1 MKGTIRSLVY
11 GTDASLHIYA
21 DALYTR
27 GLEAWSTIVY
37 VVILHGAGV
46 AWGSKL
52 QAHAAL
58 STTEAEVQ
66 ASVSAGRVAIWMG
79 YVLPELG

>member
-1 MKGTIRSLVY
+1 MYLLRFVKSKRCSNLIY
-11 GTDASLHIYA
+11 GTDA
-21 DALYTR
+21 
-27 GLEAWSTIVY
+27 GLQVWSTTGY
-37 VVILHGAGV
+37 VVILHGAVV